1 MQRKGRTSLMTG
13 IRKRR
18 SRNPVATREAILDAA
33 RTILAKDGA
42 EALSL
47 TEVARRAGVNRGT
60 AYQHFETREKLVDAT
75 IQSVSDIMFREVFG
89 DPETIGERDV
99 AQVDM
104 VDVTERLAAFAMAN
118 PELGRIWLLQILASP
133 DPSADP
139 FWREY
144 AGSIG
149 RFSQTDMAQDN
160 IDIEVWSV
168 ISLAANF
175 IWPVWAQSH
184 AQSTAERNALA
195 RRFAREMLRLSMYGT
210 LRSEKVPQVAAM
222 LSGRNPPPPPRLRTG
237 KLRAVK

>member
-1 MQRKGRTSLMTG
+1 MIAT
-13 IRKRR
+13 RKRR
-18 SRNPVATREAILDAA
+18 SRNPVKTREAILEAA
-33 RTILAKDGA
+33 RMILAKDGA

-60 AYQHFETREKLVDAT
+60 AYQHFETRETLVEAT

-133 DPSADP
+133 DPTSDP

-149 RFSQTDMAQDN
+149 RFGQTELAQPN

-184 AQSTAERNALA
+184 SQSTAERNTLA
-195 RRFAREMLRLSMYGT
+195 HRFAKEMLRLSMYGT
-210 LRSEKVPQVAAM
+210 LRSEKLPQVAAM
-222 LSGRNPPPPPRLRTG
+222 LSGSTPPPPPNLRKTS
-237 KLRAVK
+237 LRSVQ